1 MLLSYGG
8 TIITGL
14 RPNSKAV
21 RIYSSVLTSYNHPTK
36 GDAGLRISPV
46 ADRITKAKRRFMGRT
61 DIGCRGEAIGIPGLV
76 DLQVNGYRGVD
87 FSGRDLTAADCAR
100 ACRELLAGGTTAF
113 LPTLITSPAEIYE
126 RNLPIIAKVIAE
138 DEFRGRVLGI
148 HLEGPFISPQDG
160 ARGAH
165 TAKWVRK
172 PAVSYLEELIHLA
185 DGRVRLLTI
194 AADQNGAE
202 ELARAA
208 SDQGIAV
215 SLGHHMAN
223 EQDLERLVAVG
234 AKALTHLGNGVP
246 ALLPRHQNPVWAGL
260 ANDDLS
266 ATIIADGHHLP
277 ASMLKAVIRTKGP
290 ERCIIISD
298 ASPLAGLP
306 PGEYWSMGANVRLEE
321 NGKLYNPATGYMA
334 GSSAT
339 ILECANHLAAL
350 GLVSPH
356 ALIRMLFYNPLRLI
370 GVRPNQVQAEREILF
385 DVKRRRVYSSI
396 GVPPMEK

>member
-1 MLLSYGG
+1 M
-8 TIITGL
+8 
-14 RPNSKAV
+14 
-21 RIYSSVLTSYNHPTK
+21 
-36 GDAGLRISPV
+36 
-46 ADRITKAKRRFMGRT
+46 
-61 DIGCRGEAIGIPGLV
+61 PGLV
-76 DLQVNGYRGVD
+76 DLQVNGYKGVD
-87 FSGRDLTAADCAR
+87 FSGPDLTEADGAQ

-113 LPTLITSPAEIYE
+113 LPTLITSPAEIYA
-126 RNLPIIAKVIAE
+126 RNLPIIAKVLDE
-138 DEFRGRVLGI
+138 EEFRGRVLGI

-165 TAKWVRK
+165 SAQWIRRPDVT
-172 PAVSYLEELIHLA
+172 YLEELIRLA
-185 DGRVRLLTI
+185 DGKVRLLTI
-194 AADQNGAE
+194 AADQSGAE
-202 ELARAA
+202 ELARYATGR
-208 SDQGIAV
+208 GITV

-223 EQDLERLVAVG
+223 EQDLERLVGVG

-260 ANDDLS
+260 ANDDLA

-277 ASMLKAVIRTKGP
+277 APMLKTIMRTKGS

-321 NGKLYNPATGYMA
+321 NGKLHNPATGYMA

-339 ILECANHLAAL
+339 ILDCANHLAAL

-370 GVRPNQVQAEREILF
+370 GVRPNQVQAAGEILL
-385 DVKRRRVYSSI
+385 DVKHRRVF
-396 GVPPMEK
+396 PA